1 MLYIPPN
8 AGAVAARRAV
18 QGDFSR
24 SHGQQMLEQ
33 HASRLKM
40 RSCGLMMTFVS
51 ATMEQ
56 VILVAALRSGI
67 DAMMMIKDPCLESA
81 L

>member
-1 MLYIPPN
+1 
-8 AGAVAARRAV
+8 
-18 QGDFSR
+18 
-24 SHGQQMLEQ
+24 
-33 HASRLKM
+33 M

-67 DAMMMIKDPCLESA
+67 DAMMMIKDPCLEFA